1 VNAIAAWLRQPFRL
15 LDTVQ
20 SRWKLIIFCGV
31 FNCIF
36 LNIFKPFNINQ
47 WFDNVNA
54 PLIVVLTLFSVAGM
68 IALSLTQFVLRWIF
82 DLQLTTRI
90 GFFAWLLVDIF
101 FISIAVHT
109 VDIIF
114 LDLPLFNLSEYL
126 ENLKHT
132 LLVLALP
139 YFIGILLLYV
149 QQQLEVVKELKEL
162 TLKANKP
169 VNPVENVTITDENG
183 KVAMNVQL
191 RNIVYFKSEDNY
203 ILLYYKFEN
212 ELKKELIRT
221 NLKKLEQELRQPNL
235 IRIHRSY
242 MINSQNL
249 LSAVKTSRGY
259 KVRMEVEP
267 QHHLPVSAT
276 YHRTFEEKL
285 VQL

>member
-1 VNAIAAWLRQPFRL
+1 MNSLSAWLRQPFQL

-31 FNCIF
+31 FNCLF

-47 WFDNVNA
+47 WFSSVNA
-54 PLIVVLTLFSVAGM
+54 PLIVVLTLFSIAGM
-68 IALSLTQFVLRWIF
+68 VALALTQFGFRWLF
-82 DLQLTTRI
+82 NLKLTTRI
-90 GFFAWLLVDIF
+90 GFLAWLLVDIF
-101 FISIAVHT
+101 FISLAVHT
-109 VDIIF
+109 VDILF
-114 LDLPLFNLSEYL
+114 LNLPFFNLSEYL

-132 LLVLALP
+132 VLVLVLP
-139 YFIGILLLYV
+139 YFVGLLLLYL
-149 QQQLEVVKELKEL
+149 QQQLEVVKEL
-162 TLKANKP
+162 TLKVSKP
-169 VNPVENVTITDENG
+169 VNPVESVTITDENG
-183 KVAMNVQL
+183 KVAMNVQM

-203 ILLYYKFEN
+203 IQLYYKFEN

-221 NLKKLEQELRQPNL
+221 NLKKLEQELNQPNL
-235 IRIHRSY
+235 VRIHRSY

-259 KVRMEVEP
+259 KVKMEVEP

-276 YHRTFEEKL
+276 YQEIFEEKV

>member
-1 VNAIAAWLRQPFRL
+1 MNAIAAWLRQPFRL

-149 QQQLEVVKELKEL
+149 QQQLEVVKEL

-276 YHRTFEEKL
+276 YHRTFEEKV

>member
-1 VNAIAAWLRQPFRL
+1 MKSLVAWLRQPFRL
-15 LDTVQ
+15 LDTFQ

-31 FNCIF
+31 FNCLF
-36 LNIFKPFNINQ
+36 LNIFKPFSINQ
-47 WFDNVNA
+47 WFDDVNT
-54 PLIVVLTLFSVAGM
+54 PLVVVLTLFSVAGM
-68 IALSLTQFVLRWIF
+68 VALALTQFVFRWLF
-82 DLQLTTRI
+82 NLQLTTRI
-90 GFFAWLLVDIF
+90 GFLGWLLVDIF
-101 FISIAVHT
+101 FISVAVHT
-109 VDIIF
+109 LDILFLHLSF
-114 LDLPLFNLSEYL
+114 LDLSEYL

-132 LLVLALP
+132 VLVLVLP
-139 YFIGILLLYV
+139 YFIGLLLLYV
-149 QQQLEVVKELKEL
+149 QQQLEVVKEL
-162 TLKANKP
+162 TLKAKKP
-169 VNPVENVTITDENG
+169 VNAVESVTITDENG

-203 ILLYYKFEN
+203 ILLYYRSEN

-221 NLKKLEQELRQPNL
+221 NLKKLEQELNQPNL

-276 YHRTFEEKL
+276 YHRAFEEKV

>member
-1 VNAIAAWLRQPFRL
+1 MNSLAAWLRQPFQL

-20 SRWKLIIFCGV
+20 ARWKLILFCGV
-31 FNCIF
+31 FNFLF

-47 WFDNVNA
+47 WFKDASA
-54 PLIVVLTLFSVAGM
+54 PLVVVLTLFSVAGM
-68 IALSLTQFVLRWIF
+68 VALTLSQFGLRSLFN
-82 DLQLTTRI
+82 LQLTTRI
-90 GFFAWLLVDIF
+90 GFLVWLLVDIF

-109 VDIIF
+109 IDILF
-114 LDLPLFNLSEYL
+114 LKLSFFDFAEYL

-132 LLVLALP
+132 VLVLALP

-149 QQQLEVVKELKEL
+149 QQQLEVVKEL
-162 TLKANKP
+162 TLKVSKP
-169 VNPVENVTITDENG
+169 VNPVESVTITDENG
-183 KVAMNVQL
+183 KVAMNVPM

-203 ILLYYKFEN
+203 IQVYYKSEN

-221 NLKKLEQELRQPNL
+221 NLKKLEQELNQPNL

-259 KVRMEVEP
+259 KVKMEVESK
-267 QHHLPVSAT
+267 HHLPVSAT
-276 YHRTFEEKL
+276 YQSAFEEKV